1 MSENSEHDSL
11 SSSDQKGAGNL
22 SSEVQTLTG
31 MIKDLEQQLDRMIA
45 INDALTG
52 DLEAERKRRVD
63 LETTVDELKER
74 LRHEQDEVATKDSLR
89 AEISHLGN
97 ERSRL
102 TASVRE
108 LSQKLADTEQ
118 ESRKQTASIKRLQA
132 SRADALEE
140 VQAVEAQFER
150 AMQMVTDARAQLMV
164 LQEERDALKGH
175 IKGMEDR
182 LGRAN
187 DERDYLHEEVEE
199 SRNAL
204 AEIRRSLADVVVVST
219 GALSDEPGAEK
230 SDEQPA
236 DGTPG

>member
-1 MSENSEHDSL
+1 
-11 SSSDQKGAGNL
+11 
-22 SSEVQTLTG
+22 

-63 LETTVDELKER
+63 LESNVDELKER
-74 LRHEQDEVATKDSLR
+74 LRHEQDEVTTKDGLR
-89 AEISHLGN
+89 AEISHLSN

-108 LSQKLADTEQ
+108 LGQKLSEVEQ
-118 ESRKQTASIKRLQA
+118 ESRKQAASIKRLQA
-132 SRADALEE
+132 GRADALEE

-150 AMQMVTDARAQLMV
+150 SMQMVTDARAQLMV
-164 LQEERDALKGH
+164 LQEERDALKGQL
-175 IKGMEDR
+175 KGLEDR

-187 DERDYLHEEVEE
+187 DERDDLLDEVEE
-199 SRNAL
+199 SRSAL
-204 AEIRRSLADVVVVST
+204 SEIRRSLADVVVVST
-219 GALSDEPGAEK
+219 GALSDEADAGKAG
-230 SDEQPA
+230 DEQAA